1 MAPDLFCVLGA
12 STTNFPQ
19 GFPQVFIS
27 HSYAFVF
34 LCKSYSLHIHSLAYY
49 LNIRTFC
56 DNIAFLKYKLCP
68 NYVFS
73 QRH

>member
-34 LCKSYSLHIHSLAYY
+34 YANRIHCIFIHLHI
-49 LNIRTFC
+49 I
-56 DNIAFLKYKLCP
+56 
-68 NYVFS
+68 
-73 QRH
+73 